1 MKTRRIDF
9 FATDWIEG
17 VSDLDLG
24 AAAVGVYIQII
35 AICYAKNTPTLP
47 KEETIRK
54 IARQFGNRRC
64 DIVAALSK
72 LVHCRKVT
80 ASEHE
85 IEPNRVRAE
94 LQRAAERR
102 EKYSENGSKGGHSKA
117 LAKAK
122 PENSSS
128 QALAS
133 NHQPSTI
140 NHRSATSEAKPTI
153 GDKKLDPVERTA
165 TALMEI
171 TGWRDEGKVELATL
185 RLLTAGATEDEILAV
200 GREIKASRQPEPD
213 HPEAFLRACI
223 QRLRRTAKPIAGK
236 ATPVKPAERTDP
248 AWLEYR
254 ERRRWAIGQGY
265 APGDEQWPKEPPMPA
280 TESAA

>member
-64 DIVAALSK
+64 DIVAALLK
-72 LVHCRKVT
+72 LVHCKKVT

-117 LAKAK
+117 LAKAR
-122 PENSSS
+122 PENGFS

-140 NHRSATSEAKPTI
+140 NHHTVSAEAKLDI
-153 GDKKLDPVERTA
+153 GNKDRDPVERTA
-165 TALMEI
+165 TAVMDI
-171 TGWRDEGKVELATL
+171 TGWRTEGKIEFACL
-185 RLLTAGATEDEILAV
+185 RLLNTGATEAEIISVAK
-200 GREIKASRQPEPD
+200 EIKAAREPEPD
-213 HPEAFLRACI
+213 FPEPFLRARI
-223 QRLRRTAKPIAGK
+223 KRLRGVKPIDGK
-236 ATPVKPAERTDP
+236 PAAVKPPERTDP
-248 AWLEYR
+248 AWLAYR
-254 ERRRWAIGQGY
+254 DRRRWAMGQGY
-265 APGDEQWPKEPPMPA
+265 APGDPDWPSEPPLPA
-280 TESAA
+280 AESAA